1 MKNKLNSTIIF
12 LFFAL
17 ALFSLMAFTSVYR
30 LPNNPIV
37 ELPVKGIAPIKIIPP
52 TVSSV
57 ELEVK
62 SHYNFLDAIGFR
74 ESGNRYD
81 VVNKYGYMGKYQ
93 FGKSTL
99 KTLKIK
105 VTKEAFLNSPDLQ
118 EYAMKQNLIYNK
130 KRLQKY
136 IDKFDGKIINGILV
150 TESGVLAA
158 AHLAGQGNVKKFFRN
173 GYEFEDGFGTKITTY
188 MVQFSGYYL
197 DL

>member
-1 MKNKLNSTIIF
+1 MKNKLNSTVIF

-17 ALFSLMAFTSVYR
+17 ALFSLMAFTSIRR
-30 LPNNPIV
+30 LPANPII
-37 ELPVKGIAPIKIIPP
+37 ELPIKDIAPIKIIHP
-52 TVSSV
+52 TVSSI

-99 KTLKIK
+99 RTLKIK
-105 VTKEAFLNSPDLQ
+105 VTKKAFLNSPDLQ

-150 TESGVLAA
+150 TESGLLAA
-158 AHLAGQGNVKKFFRN
+158 AHLGGAGSVKKWFRTGKIKQDGN
-173 GYEFEDGFGTKITTY
+173 GVKITQY
-188 MVQFSGYYL
+188 MEQFAGYKLYL
-197 DL
+197 